1 MISLVNKSFFLTG
14 MGSGIGLATARL
26 ITNLGGTVAGTIEHQ
41 DQAQAV
47 EGIVAPNLCF
57 CIDVTDTPSLQK
69 AVNTAAHQLQ
79 GLDGMAA
86 CAGVIKLL
94 TSADTETEDW
104 LRILDINLNAAFQL
118 ARATTP
124 HLKANNGASMVFISS
139 QIGLV
144 GHRRAAAYAASK
156 AGINGLAR
164 SMALEWA
171 GDNIRVNA
179 VAPGPIATP
188 MTEATRNDPQRFKT
202 LRDGIPLG
210 RFGEAEE
217 IANVIAFL
225 LSDASSFITGQVIVA
240 DGGFTAQ

>member
-94 TSADTETEDW
+94 TSADTQTEDW

>member
-94 TSADTETEDW
+94 TSADTQTEDW

-144 GHRRAAAYAASK
+144 GHQRAAAYAASK

-202 LRDGIPLG
+202 LQDGIPLG

>member
-144 GHRRAAAYAASK
+144 GHQRAAAYAASK

>member
-26 ITNLGGTVAGTIEHQ
+26 ITSLGGTVAGTIEHQ
-41 DQAQAV
+41 DQAQAI
-47 EGIVAPNLCF
+47 EGIVAPNLGF

-124 HLKANNGASMVFISS
+124 HLKAKNGASMVFISS

-188 MTEATRNDPQRFKT
+188 KTQATRKDPPRFKT
-202 LRDGIPLG
+202 LQDGIPLG

>member
-1 MISLVNKSFFLTG
+1 
-14 MGSGIGLATARL
+14 
-26 ITNLGGTVAGTIEHQ
+26 
-41 DQAQAV
+41 
-47 EGIVAPNLCF
+47 
-57 CIDVTDTPSLQK
+57 VTDTPSLQK

-118 ARATTP
+118 ARTTTP

-144 GHRRAAAYAASK
+144 GHQRAAAYAASK

>member
-14 MGSGIGLATARL
+14 MGSGIGLATAHL
-26 ITNLGGTVAGTIEHQ
+26 ITSLGGTVAGTIEHQ

-57 CIDVTDTPSLQK
+57 CLDVTDTPSLQK
-69 AVNTAAHQLQ
+69 AVNTAADQLQ

>member
-26 ITNLGGTVAGTIEHQ
+26 ITSLGGSVAGTIEHQ

-47 EGIVAPNLCF
+47 EGIVTPNLCF
-57 CIDVTDTPSLQK
+57 CLDVTDTPSLQK
-69 AVNTAAHQLQ
+69 AVNSASHQLQ

>member
-26 ITNLGGTVAGTIEHQ
+26 ITSLGGTVAGTIENQ
-41 DQAQAV
+41 DQAQAI

-57 CIDVTDTPSLQK
+57 CLDVTDTLSLQK

-79 GLDGMAA
+79 GLNGMAA

-94 TSADTETEDW
+94 TSADTQTEDW

-202 LRDGIPLG
+202 LQDGIPLG

>member
-26 ITNLGGTVAGTIEHQ
+26 ITSLGGTVAGTIEHQ

-57 CIDVTDTPSLQK
+57 CLDVTDTPSLQK

-124 HLKANNGASMVFISS
+124 HLKAKNGASMVFISS